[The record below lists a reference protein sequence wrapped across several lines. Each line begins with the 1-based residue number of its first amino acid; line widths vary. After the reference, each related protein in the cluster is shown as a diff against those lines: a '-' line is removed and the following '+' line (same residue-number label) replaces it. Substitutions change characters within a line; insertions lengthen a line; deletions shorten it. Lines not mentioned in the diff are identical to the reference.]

1 MKQTTNVT
9 VSLRAGSQ
17 TGHMKV
23 ESPMPNPEVQGP
35 NVETHSPISTQ
46 VCNSHIR
53 QFGNKLCRMDF
64 RVCKQRLMHL
74 QSQYSKPCYKCWIL
88 HNTVMNFFVFIIVS
102 ELCFEL
108 ENLM

>member
-35 NVETHSPISTQ
+35 NVETHYQFLHKFVTPTSDSLEISCVEWTSE
-46 VCNSHIR
+46 CA
-53 QFGNKLCRMDF
+53 NKD
-64 RVCKQRLMHL
+64 
-74 QSQYSKPCYKCWIL
+74 
-88 HNTVMNFFVFIIVS
+88 
-102 ELCFEL
+102 
-108 ENLM
+108 